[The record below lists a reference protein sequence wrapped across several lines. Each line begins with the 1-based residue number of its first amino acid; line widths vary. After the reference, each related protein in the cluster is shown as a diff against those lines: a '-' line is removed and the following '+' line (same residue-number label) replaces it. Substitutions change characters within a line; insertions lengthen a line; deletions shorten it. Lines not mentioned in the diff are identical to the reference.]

1 MLLPIYL
8 LGGVSAGIMQ
18 IVRDVDAAVAMLLMV
33 TYVPAIPMWPFEVF
47 YRLRA

>member
-1 MLLPIYL
+1 
-8 LGGVSAGIMQ
+8 MQ
-18 IVRDVDAAVAMLLMV
+18 IVREVVVAVAMLLVV